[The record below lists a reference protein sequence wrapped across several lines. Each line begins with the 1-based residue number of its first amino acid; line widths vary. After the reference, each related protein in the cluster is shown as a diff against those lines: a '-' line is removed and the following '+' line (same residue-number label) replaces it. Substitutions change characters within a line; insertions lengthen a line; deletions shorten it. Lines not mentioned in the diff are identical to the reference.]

1 MKKDIWFTNLS
12 SPTIILPD
20 GTHADFIVGY
30 EYPSLFKTIYRAY
43 LGGFC
48 SLITGITTFFAD
60 WTMNPIPTILTIFMS
75 FLLCRNSWR
84 DIKAFKSWNSVNCI
98 QIFQKTHD
106 YRLIVMK
113 KEVDK
118 AKYYNVQLPSPSIVT
133 NEEDTMSRLNE
144 KFYVMTKL
152 PGVRPLAFYVPG
164 KTYPSFFYSKFS
176 AKVILGVSIMA
187 YLLMLYAYNWS
198 WIEWFLLA
206 SSVTGILISIK
217 DIKAFN
223 EWGAD
228 NCVEIAIK
236 TEDITDA
243 ASKK

>member
-1 MKKDIWFTNLS
+1 MKEDLWLTHNP
-12 SPTIILPD
+12 SPTIVLPD
-20 GTHADFIVGY
+20 RSYANFIVGY

-48 SLITGITTFFAD
+48 SLITGGAALFAG
-60 WTMNPIPTILTIFMS
+60 WALTPLATILTIFMS
-75 FLLCRNSWR
+75 FLFCRNSWR
-84 DIKAFKSWNSVNCI
+84 DIKAFKSWNAVNCI
-98 QIFQKTHD
+98 QIFQKTYE
-106 YRLIVMK
+106 YRLIVMQQ
-113 KEVDK
+113 EVDK

-187 YLLMLYAYNWS
+187 YLLMLYEYNWS
-198 WIEWFLLA
+198 WMGWFLLA

-228 NCVEIAIK
+228 NCVQISEKA
-236 TEDITDA
+236 EDMRN
-243 ASKK
+243 